1 MEVNGRV
8 IAVLEPQT
16 FKGRNG
22 SDFTKNGFVIE
33 TSGQFSKRLKFDVL
47 NTEMWNKILVRE
59 GADVSVSFDA
69 ESREWNGRWY
79 TTLMCWRCVVVNGA
93 TPIPIGGSIADG
105 NVGGQSVSQPQ
116 SVSNNSSNDEIPF

>member
-33 TSGQFSKRLKFDVL
+33 TSGQFPRRMKFDVL
-47 NTEMWNKILVRE
+47 NGDMWNRILLKE
-59 GADVSVSFDA
+59 GMDVSVSFDA

-79 TTLMCWRCVVVNGA
+79 TSLTCWKCLVVDGAAPIGASNGNNGA
-93 TPIPIGGSIADG
+93 Q
-105 NVGGQSVSQPQ
+105 NVVSSQPQ
-116 SVSNNSSNDEIPF
+116 SVDNNSSNDEIPF